1 MLDHYFLHLAEGKPM
16 YVTLWREKIRVSPV
30 QVAEAQRIY
39 TALSKNK
46 NYKLRVENG
55 YITIYSS
62 ERDWLYDLGVLLDAQ
77 EWWEPDTKL
86 EPGILVMGP
95 KMEGWGYKVT
105 LGLNV
110 PESFHNWA
118 ITNTDKLKI
127 GNKLMNMLI
136 NKQRGLSG
144 YYFYVRNDKML
155 NLVSLVIGPGLQR
168 VDKIVVDDRSA

>member
-16 YVTLWREKIRVSPV
+16 YVQLWREQTRVSPV

-46 NYKLRVENG
+46 EYKLRVEQG
-55 YITIYSS
+55 YITIYSK
-62 ERDWLYDLGVLLDAQ
+62 ERDWLYDLGDVLNAQ

-95 KMEGWGYKVT
+95 KMEGWEYKVT

-110 PESFHNWA
+110 PETFHNWA
-118 ITNTDKLKI
+118 VANADKLKI
-127 GNKLMNMLI
+127 GNKLMAMLT
-136 NKQRGLSG
+136 NKQRHLSG
-144 YYFYVRNDKML
+144 YYFYVHNDKML

-168 VDKIVVDDRSA
+168 IDKIVVKDQSA